1 MKKVLFL
8 LLMWFNLGAISAF
21 SQEICNNGI
30 DDDGDGFIDCY
41 DSDCSN
47 NNACSGYF
55 GNDANCQAIPPEFPQ
70 FSMRVDWSSPN
81 GTANHLNRVSI
92 GDLDADGIPEVVSTN
107 IESDRLYILNGDG
120 GTIKRQLAVGY
131 QLEREAAIG
140 NIDGD
145 NCAEIFTF
153 GRENGNWTI
162 FSYDCELNLIWKRR
176 ASGNPVTLSLAD
188 FDGDGLVELYYRD
201 EILDAHTGTRIVR
214 STDFGNTVGEPV
226 AVDIVGGLDLELIAG
241 CIIYGVNL
249 GNRTQDSGSLT
260 EINRVNNFHNRK
272 EFSSTSVADYNQDG
286 FLDIIASGSLGA
298 KDANTTLF
306 FWDVHN
312 DVVTTFYDPDPSII
326 VALSCSNG
334 NTAARYANGWQNGT
348 GRLNIADL
356 DGDGLLN
363 VSFVSGKFLYAL
375 DENFELFW
383 RVVINEETSGYT
395 GSTLFDFNGDGQ
407 AEVVYRDE
415 RFLYIINGNNGEVYT
430 QQACVAR
437 TAVEYPIVADLDADG
452 ASELC
457 VTCGFDDVAAWDNF
471 CNIGYSTNSH
481 VRAFE
486 SAGEPWVPARRV
498 WNQHAYFNVNVNDD
512 LTIPIQQQKHHL
524 VWSQGTCTVGPNR
537 PLNSFLIQAPYL
549 DTNGC
554 PTFPAPDVRFVY
566 NSLTVNSPTCP
577 DQDFTVSFRLQNI
590 GDISISG
597 DFNISFYEGNPRFAG
612 ATLLNTQTIT
622 VNTLNP
628 VNLDADTL
636 DITKQFEVNDM
647 VVTGTGSAFTLFIVL
662 NDDGSTIPTPIA
674 PNTTILECNYLNNI
688 LSSPVVP
695 GPVSLTALLLQE
707 NIKCDANTPDNGAVR
722 AFIPGGGGIE
732 NTTDYDFFW
741 YNGGQPVAGPADF
754 TGAIYSGLPAGDYT
768 VFAIHKTANCNSD
781 TVTVALTELVPD
793 PADNAVIVLENP
805 YDNCLNPNGALRVEM
820 NGGTTPIGDYT
831 YEWYE
836 GPIVLSGPK
845 VSVSHIATG
854 LVPLTYSVL
863 VTNKATG
870 CESIATFDLN
880 DDIVKPIPDIV
891 TTDILCSG
899 ANTGALAATADGD
912 QVAGYTFD
920 WYNGNNVKPTPD
932 FTGDIRSNLAAGN
945 YTLVVTR
952 NSSQCSSDPVTVT
965 ISQTVPPTVTAS
977 TIANQT
983 SCDMALPN
991 GSVLADVGAQTGL
1004 TVEWYTGQNT
1014 LPVNLIA
1021 GATTTSLDNLSPGVY
1036 TVKVT
1041 DPTTSCSAT
1050 AEATVSFAVVTPSI
1064 IIGAIADF
1072 TSCNDPDG
1080 SITVNVTLDTPADYT
1095 FSWYDGP
1102 SVKATPDYPDTD
1114 NVLENLPPG
1123 EYTVRAVHN
1132 TKNCEA
1138 APITA
1143 TVLDNSAV
1151 TTITYTNNVTTYPSD
1166 CSSNDGAMEVTINA
1180 PGNSAGFLVEW
1191 FVGIEPFTTT
1201 PIFTETVSSSSTAS
1215 NIASGV
1221 YSVRATNLD
1230 NGCPTVADFFL
1241 PFVNAQVLDFVAKSP
1256 VLDCSP
1262 TNTGSIEFS
1271 VTKSPD
1277 PPGAFSEADYR
1288 FEIHRGPEA
1297 PANLV
1302 DSFSGADG
1310 TINYTFN
1317 NLEPGFYTIV
1327 AISNNPIT
1335 QDCKAYLPLIEI
1347 EHITT
1352 IPAIVATSIDANT
1365 NCVGATSSGR
1375 IELEIDGGAPA
1386 TDYSFAWFQGATI
1399 TSPVLPPANITGSG
1413 AIAQNLAPGQY
1424 TVEVTKTSGTS
1435 LQCSSVATFTIF
1447 NNPPVMSLASSDIQ
1461 IEDFTRCDMNT
1472 SSATILS
1479 VSENGV
1485 AMPIAN
1491 YTFEW
1496 FDAAM
1501 VSLQGPSAA
1510 NTFAPPTPGNYFVRA
1525 TNIVSLCATSELAFE
1540 IIDMTLGNPMVDLIA
1555 FTNPTL
1561 CLKPLNEAG
1570 SLEVLGNGSIPPAGG
1585 YTYRWYEGATATGP
1599 VIDNDALL
1607 DNIVVPGGQSSVTF
1621 TIEVLNNDN
1630 GCSITDTY
1638 TLPVEVAPITL
1649 SASAAPLTFCA
1660 TDNGEVFATVT
1671 SGSSNDYTYNWY
1683 FGDAVKAVPDSI
1695 GKGATLLPA
1704 GNYTIVAVDNLEPT
1718 CQTLPQTVTVVDE
1731 TITPQP
1737 TAIPLSD
1744 VTNCD
1749 PAKQNGAASASVDGD
1764 VINYTF
1770 DWYEGPVVTGIPI
1783 YTGAQAGNLGVGL
1796 YTIEARDIV
1805 TGCTGITQVT
1815 INESPIPVPLPQI
1828 EIVSHVTSC
1837 VMDNGILA
1845 ASVDGNTKDYI
1856 FNWYIGTTV
1865 GAVPDFI
1872 GEKVDSLAAGTYT
1885 VTATSKITGC
1895 TSGPVSETI
1904 IEDPDFPD
1912 FEFKVESAS
1921 CDEENGYISLF
1932 LTTNIDVGTI
1942 EWHQNGSFIAV
1953 GPNLSNASSGT
1964 YSVTVTSQLGCATT
1978 KDVEI
1983 KTDIHPYNYI
1993 SRNGDTYNDRFY
2005 VNCIE
2010 EFPNNIVKIY
2020 NRAGTL
2026 VYEAPGYDNIDIY
2039 FDGIAN
2045 RGIKAL
2051 GDNLPDGTYF
2061 YIIDKRDGSK
2071 QLAGYLEI
2079 VN

>member
-8 LLMWFNLGAISAF
+8 LIMWFNLGAISAF
-21 SQEICNNGI
+21 AQEICNNGI

-41 DSDCSN
+41 DPDCSN

-81 GTANHLNRVSI
+81 GTANHLNRISI
-92 GDLDADGIPEVVSTN
+92 GDLDGDGIPEVVSTN
-107 IESDRLYILNGDG
+107 VESDRIYILNGDG

-131 QLEREAAIG
+131 ALEREATIG
-140 NIDGD
+140 NINGD

-153 GRENGNWTI
+153 GRESGNWTI
-162 FSYDCELNLIWKRR
+162 FAYDCNLNQIWKRR
-176 ASGNPVTLSLAD
+176 ASGNPVTLGLAD

-214 STDFGNTVGEPV
+214 STDFANTVGEPV
-226 AVDIVGGLDLELIAG
+226 AVDMDPLTSPNPNHLDLELVAG
-241 CIIYGVNL
+241 CIIYDVNL
-249 GNRTQDSGSLT
+249 GNRTTDSGSLT
-260 EINRVNNFHNRK
+260 ERSRVNNYFIRN
-272 EFSSTSVADYNQDG
+272 EFSSVSVADYNQDG
-286 FLDIIASGSLGA
+286 FLDVIASGSLGS
-298 KDANTTLF
+298 KNANTTIF
-306 FWDVHN
+306 FWDVQAN
-312 DVVTTFYDPDPSII
+312 VVKTYSDPDPSIL
-326 VALSCSNG
+326 VSLSCNNNSPA
-334 NTAARYANGWQNGT
+334 TARYANGWQNGT

-356 DGDGLLN
+356 DGDGQLN
-363 VSFVSGKFLYAL
+363 VSYVSGKFLYAL
-375 DENFELFW
+375 DENLEYFW

-415 RFLYIINGNNGEVYT
+415 RFLYIINGNDGTVYT

-437 TAVEYPIVADLDADG
+437 TAVEYPIVADVDGDG
-452 ASELC
+452 ASEIC

-471 CNIGYSTNSH
+471 CNLGYSTNSH

-512 LTIPIQQQKHHL
+512 LTIPQRQQQHHL
-524 VWSQGTCTVGPNR
+524 VWSQGTCTLAPNR

-549 DTNGC
+549 DSNGC
-554 PTFPAPDVRFVY
+554 PTFPAPDVRFVD
-566 NSLTVNSPTCP
+566 NSLTVNPPTCP
-577 DQDFTVSFRLQNI
+577 DQDFTVSFQMENI
-590 GDISISG
+590 GSISVSG
-597 DFNISFYEGNPRFAG
+597 DFPISFYEGNPRLPG
-612 ATLLNTQTIT
+612 ATLLNTVVIT
-622 VNTLNP
+622 LSTLNP
-628 VNLDADTL
+628 GT
-636 DITKQFEVNDM
+636 QFAVND
-647 VVTGTGSAFTLFIVL
+647 VTVTGTGSAFILYIVL
-662 NDDGSTIPTPIA
+662 NDDGSTVPTPIA
-674 PNTTILECNYLNNI
+674 PNTTILECDYTNNI
-688 LSSPVVP
+688 LSSPVNP
-695 GPVSLTALLLQE
+695 GPVSLTAMLLQE
-707 NIKCDANTPDNGAVR
+707 NIKCDANAPNNGAVR
-722 AFIPGGGGIE
+722 AFIPGGGGSQ

-754 TGAIYSGLPAGDYT
+754 TGPIYSGLPGGDYT

-781 TVTVALTELVPD
+781 TVTVTLTEIAPD
-793 PADNAVIVLENP
+793 PADNAVIFLENP
-805 YDNCLNPNGALRVEM
+805 YDNCKNPNGKLRVEV
-820 NGGTTPIGDYT
+820 NGGNTPVGNYT
-831 YEWYE
+831 YAWYE

-845 VSVSHIATG
+845 VSVSHVATG

-870 CESIATFDLN
+870 CESIATFNLP
-880 DDIVKPIPDIV
+880 DDSVKPVPDIV
-891 TTDILCSG
+891 VTDILCAG
-899 ANTGALAATADGD
+899 GNTGAVAATADGG

-920 WYNGNNVKPTPD
+920 WYNGNTVKPTPD
-932 FTGDIRSNLAAGN
+932 FTGATRSNLAAGS
-945 YTLVVTR
+945 YTLVVTK
-952 NSSQCSSDPVTVT
+952 NSQQCPSDPVTVT
-965 ISQTVPPTVTAS
+965 IVQTLPPTVTAS
-977 TIANQT
+977 TTANQT
-983 SCDMALPN
+983 SCDATLPN
-991 GSVLADVGAQTGL
+991 GSVLADIGAQTGL
-1004 TVEWYTGQNT
+1004 TIEWFTGQNT

-1021 GATTTSLDNLSPGVY
+1021 GANTTSMTNLNPGVY

-1041 DPTTSCSAT
+1041 DPLTSCSAT

-1080 SITVNVTLDTPADYT
+1080 SITVNVTLDTPSDYT

-1123 EYTVRAVHN
+1123 DYTVRAVHN

-1166 CSSNDGAMEVTINA
+1166 CSSDDGAMEVVINA
-1180 PGNSAGFLVEW
+1180 PGNSSGFLVEW
-1191 FVGIEPFTTT
+1191 FVGIEPFTST
-1201 PIFTETVSSSSTAS
+1201 PFFTETVSSSSTAS

-1230 NGCPTVADFFL
+1230 NGCPAVADFFL
-1241 PFVNAQVLDFVAKSP
+1241 PFVDAHELDFIAKSP
-1256 VLDCSP
+1256 VEDCSP

-1271 VTKSPD
+1271 ITKSP
-1277 PPGAFSEADYR
+1277 GATFSEADYT
-1288 FEIHRGPEA
+1288 FEIHLGPDE
-1297 PANLV
+1297 PGTLV
-1302 DSFSGADG
+1302 DSFNGSDG
-1310 TINYTFN
+1310 TIDYAFN
-1317 NLEPGFYTIV
+1317 NLEPGSYTIV
-1327 AISNNPIT
+1327 AISNNLIT
-1335 QDCKAYLPLIEI
+1335 AGCKAYLPLIVI
-1347 EHITT
+1347 EQITT
-1352 IPAIVATSIDANT
+1352 TPVIAATSIDANT
-1365 NCVGATSSGR
+1365 NCTGATSSGR
-1375 IELEIDGGAPA
+1375 IELDIDAGGNP
-1386 TDYSFAWFQGATI
+1386 TDYSFAWFQGPTTA
-1399 TSPVLPPANITGSG
+1399 SPVLPPANIGG
-1413 AIAQNLAPGQY
+1413 NGELAQNLAPGQY

-1435 LQCSSVATFTIF
+1435 LGCSSVATFTIF
-1447 NNPPVMSLASSDIQ
+1447 NNPPVMSIASTDIQ
-1461 IEDFTRCDMNT
+1461 IDQLTRCDVNNALVTIMTVTENT
-1472 SSATILS
+1472 
-1479 VSENGV
+1479 
-1485 AMPIAN
+1485 IAQPFGN

-1496 FDAAM
+1496 FNASM
-1501 VSLQGPSAA
+1501 VSIQGPSAD
-1510 NTFAPPTPGNYFVRA
+1510 NTFTPATPGNYFVRA
-1525 TNIVSLCATSELAFE
+1525 TNIASNCATGELAFE
-1540 IIDMTLGNPMVDLIA
+1540 IKDMTIGTTLVDLID
-1555 FTNPTL
+1555 FTTPTL
-1561 CLKPLNEAG
+1561 CLKPDNVLGLLEVNGTGAPAAG
-1570 SLEVLGNGSIPPAGG
+1570 S
-1585 YTYRWYEGATATGP
+1585 YTYRWYEGGTATGVP
-1599 VIDNDALL
+1599 IDNDAIL
-1607 DNIVVPGGQSSVTF
+1607 DNIVVPGGQTEVTF
-1621 TIEVLNNDN
+1621 TIEVINDDN
-1630 GCSITDTY
+1630 GCVITDTY
-1638 TLPVEVAPITL
+1638 ILPVEVAPISL
-1649 SASAAPLTFCA
+1649 SSSATPLTFCA
-1660 TDNGEVFATVT
+1660 TDNGAVFATVT
-1671 SGSSNDYTYNWY
+1671 NVSAPISNNGYTYNWY
-1683 FGDAVKAVPDSI
+1683 FGAEVKAVPDSL
-1695 GKGATLLPA
+1695 GKDVTLLPA
-1704 GNYTIVAVDNLEPT
+1704 GDYTVVAVDNLDPT
-1718 CQTLPQTVTVVDE
+1718 CQTEKQTVTVLDE
-1731 TITPQP
+1731 RMYPQP
-1737 TAIPLSD
+1737 TAMPLSP

-1749 PAKQNGAASASVDGD
+1749 PAKQNGAASASVAGD

-1770 DWYEGPVVTGIPI
+1770 DWYAGPIVTGTPI
-1783 YTGAQAGNLGVGL
+1783 YTGAQAGNLGIGL
-1796 YTIEARDIV
+1796 YTVEARDIV
-1805 TGCTGITQVT
+1805 TGCTGTTQVT
-1815 INESPIPVPLPQI
+1815 IDEEPIPVPLPQI
-1828 EIVSHVTSC
+1828 EIISHVTSC

-1865 GAVPDFI
+1865 GDVPDFI

-1895 TSGPVSETI
+1895 TSGPARETI
-1904 IEDPDFPD
+1904 IEDPAFPD

-1932 LTTNIDVGTI
+1932 LTASIDVGTI
-1942 EWHQNGSFIAV
+1942 EWHQNGSLVAV

-1993 SRNGDTYNDRFY
+1993 SRNGDDKNDRFY

>member
-1 MKKVLFL
+1 MKRVFFL
-8 LLMWFNLGAISAF
+8 LIVWFNLGAISAF
-21 SQEICNNGI
+21 SQEVCDNGL

-41 DSDCSN
+41 DPDCSN
-47 NNACSGYF
+47 NMACSGYF
-55 GNDANCQAIPPEFPQ
+55 GNDANCQAIPPAFPQ

-107 IESDRLYILNGDG
+107 IESDRIYILNGDG
-120 GTIKRQLAVGY
+120 GTIKHQLAVNY
-131 QLEREAAIG
+131 AIERESSIA

-153 GRENGNWTI
+153 GRENGNWTV
-162 FSYDCELNLIWKRR
+162 FSYDCNLNLNWKRR

-214 STDFGNTVGEPV
+214 STDFNDIVGEPV
-226 AVDIVGGLDLELIAG
+226 AVDIDPLNSGDPDLELIAG
-241 CIIYGVNL
+241 CIIYDVNL
-249 GNRTQDSGSLT
+249 GNRTTDSGSLT
-260 EINRVNNFHNRK
+260 ERDRVNSFHNRK

-286 FLDIIASGSLGA
+286 FLDILASGSLNA

-306 FWDVHN
+306 FWDVQN
-312 DVVTTFYDPDPSII
+312 DVVTTFSDPDPSII

-334 NTAARYANGWQNGT
+334 ATSARYANGWQNGT

-356 DGDGLLN
+356 DGDGQLN

-375 DENFELFW
+375 DENFTLFW

-415 RFLYIINGNNGEVYT
+415 RFLYIINGNTGAVYT
-430 QQACVAR
+430 QQTCVAR

-457 VTCGFDDVAAWDNF
+457 VTCGFDDVEAWDNF
-471 CNIGYSTNSH
+471 CNLGYSTNSH

-554 PTFPAPDVRFVY
+554 PTYPAPDLRFVD
-566 NSLTVNSPTCP
+566 NSLIVNPPTCP
-577 DQDFTVSFRLQNI
+577 DQDFTVSFQMENI

-597 DFNISFYEGNPRFAG
+597 DFPISFYEGDPRLPG
-612 ATLLNTQTIT
+612 ATLLNTVVVTLS
-622 VNTLNP
+622 TLNP
-628 VNLDADTL
+628 GVQFDVNNAT
-636 DITKQFEVNDM
+636 
-647 VVTGTGSAFTLFIVL
+647 VTGTGSAFTLFIVL
-662 NDDGSTIPTPIA
+662 NDDGTTIPTPIA
-674 PNTTILECNYLNNI
+674 PNTTILECDYTNNV
-688 LSSPVVP
+688 LSSPVIP
-695 GPVSLTALLLQE
+695 GPVSLTAMILQE
-707 NIKCDANTPDNGAVR
+707 NIKCDANSPNNGAVR

-741 YNGGQPVAGPADF
+741 YNGGQPVAGAADF
-754 TGAIYSGLPAGDYT
+754 TGPIYSGLPGGDYT

-781 TVTVALTELVPD
+781 TVTVVLTEIAPD

-805 YDNCLNPNGALRVEM
+805 YDNCKNPNGKLRVEV
-820 NGGTTPIGDYT
+820 NGGTTPVGDYT

-854 LVPLTYSVL
+854 LIPLTYSVL

-870 CESIATFDLN
+870 CESIATFDLP
-880 DDIVKPIPDIV
+880 DDAVKPVPDIAV
-891 TTDILCSG
+891 TDILCAG
-899 ANTGALAATADGD
+899 GNTGAVTATADGG

-920 WYNGNNVKPTPD
+920 WYNGNTIKPTPD
-932 FTGDIRSNLAAGN
+932 HTGDTYSNLAPGN
-945 YTLVVTR
+945 YTLVVTN
-952 NSSQCSSDPVTVT
+952 NSKQCPSDPVTVT
-965 ISQTVPPTVTAS
+965 IIQTLPPTVTAS
-977 TIANQT
+977 TTASQT
-983 SCDMALPN
+983 SCDASLPN
-991 GSVLADVGAQTGL
+991 GAVLADIGAQTGL
-1004 TVEWYTGQNT
+1004 TIEWFNGQNT
-1014 LPVNLIA
+1014 LPANLIA
-1021 GATTTSLDNLSPGVY
+1021 GANTTSMTNLNAGIY
-1036 TVKVT
+1036 TIKVT
-1041 DPTTSCSAT
+1041 DPVTGCAAT

-1080 SITVNVTLDTPADYT
+1080 SITVNVTLDTPAEYT

-1143 TVLDNSAV
+1143 TVLDNSAI

-1166 CSSNDGAMEVTINA
+1166 CSSDDGAMEVTINA
-1180 PGNSAGFLVEW
+1180 PGNSSGFLVEW
-1191 FVGIEPFTTT
+1191 FVGIEPFAST
-1201 PIFTETVSSSSTAS
+1201 PFFTETVSSSSTAS
-1215 NIASGV
+1215 NIASGI

-1256 VLDCSP
+1256 VLDCNP

-1288 FEIHRGPEA
+1288 FEIHLGPEN

-1302 DSFSGADG
+1302 DSFNGTDG
-1310 TINYTFN
+1310 IINYTFN
-1317 NLEPGFYTIV
+1317 SLEPGFYTIV

-1335 QDCKAYLPLIEI
+1335 AGCKAYLPLIEI

-1375 IELEIDGGAPA
+1375 IELAIDGGAPA
-1386 TDYSFAWFQGATI
+1386 TDYSFAWFQGAT
-1399 TSPVLPPANITGSG
+1399 TASPVLPPANITGSG

-1424 TVEVTKTSGTS
+1424 TVQVTKTSGTS
-1435 LQCSSVATFTIF
+1435 LGCFSVATFTIF
-1447 NNPPVMSLASSDIQ
+1447 NNPPVMSLASTDIQ
-1461 IEDFTRCDMNT
+1461 IDPFTRCDMNT
-1472 SSATILS
+1472 SMATILS

-1485 AMPIAN
+1485 AMPVGN

-1496 FDAAM
+1496 FDASM

-1555 FTNPTL
+1555 FTSPTL
-1561 CLKPLNEAG
+1561 CLKPNNIMG

-1621 TIEVLNNDN
+1621 TIEVENNDN

-1638 TLPVEVAPITL
+1638 TLPVEVAPISL

-1660 TDNGEVFATVT
+1660 TDNGAVFATVT
-1671 SGSSNDYTYNWY
+1671 NVNALISNNEYTYNWY
-1683 FGDAVKAVPDSI
+1683 FGDAVKAVPDSV
-1695 GKGATLLPA
+1695 GKDATLLPA
-1704 GNYTIVAVDNLEPT
+1704 GDYTVVAVDNLDPT
-1718 CQTLPQTVTVVDE
+1718 CQTAPQTVTVVNE
-1731 TITPQP
+1731 QVFPQP
-1737 TAIPLSD
+1737 TAMPLSP

-1749 PAKQNGAASASVDGD
+1749 PANLNGAASASVNGD

-1770 DWYEGPVVTGIPI
+1770 DWYVGDVVAGLPF
-1783 YTGAQAGNLGVGL
+1783 YTGAQASNLAAGL

-1805 TGCTGITQVT
+1805 TGCSETTQVT
-1815 INESPIPVPLPQI
+1815 ILEAPTPVPLPQI
-1828 EIVSHVTSC
+1828 EIVSQVTSC
-1837 VMDNGILA
+1837 IFDNGILA
-1845 ASVDGNTKDYI
+1845 ASVNGNTKDYI
-1856 FNWYIGTTV
+1856 FNWYNGTTV
-1865 GAVPDFI
+1865 NAVPDFV
-1872 GEKVDSLAAGTYT
+1872 GERYDSLAAGTYT

-1895 TSGPVSETI
+1895 VSAPVSETI
-1904 IEDPDFPD
+1904 IESPEFPD

-1921 CDEENGYISLF
+1921 CDQENGYVTLF
-1932 LTTNIDVGTI
+1932 LTTNVDVGTI
-1942 EWHQNGSFIAV
+1942 EWDYNGTIIV
-1953 GPNLSNASSGT
+1953 GPNLENAQAGI
-1964 YSVTVTSQLGCATT
+1964 YSVTVTTQLGCATT
-1978 KDVEI
+1978 KEVEI
-1983 KTDIHPYNYI
+1983 KTDIHPFNYI
-1993 SRNGDTYNDRFY
+1993 SRNGDTYNDRFF
-2005 VNCIE
+2005 VECIE
-2010 EFPNNIVKIY
+2010 EFPNNVVKIY

-2039 FDGIAN
+2039 FDGQAN
-2045 RGIKAL
+2045 RGITAM
-2051 GDNLPDGTYF
+2051 GVNLPDGTYF
-2061 YIIDKRDGSK
+2061 YVIDKRDGSK
-2071 QLAGYLEI
+2071 HLAGYLEI